1 MSETASSG
9 SSYPIYGLVSPANL
23 MTISRI
29 VLSPLLFM
37 LIIAAEPNNGTS
49 WLAFVLGWIFG
60 LSDFFDGRLARASG
74 SVSRWGAFLDPLA
87 DKIVVLGCAFSF
99 ASIGRYAWL
108 PVLLIAAREVAMSLF
123 RTRYSFQGLAV
134 PARNSGKWKAIVQG
148 LALVMAAMPTL
159 KDQQLLVDLALWVAV
174 AFTIV
179 TGLQY
184 VMDGR
189 SATRTTGYR

>member
-1 MSETASSG
+1 MTETATT
-9 SSYPIYGLVSPANL
+9 SSYPIHGLISPANII
-23 MTISRI
+23 TISRI
-29 VLSPLLFM
+29 VMSPWLFM

-49 WLAFVLGWIFG
+49 WLAFGLGWISG
-60 LSDFFDGRLARASG
+60 LSDYFDGRLARASD

-108 PVLLIAAREVAMSLF
+108 PVLLIAAREIAMSLF
-123 RTRYSFQGLAV
+123 RVRYSFQGLAV
-134 PARNSGKWKAIVQG
+134 PARRSGKWKAIVQG

-159 KDQQLLVDLALWVAV
+159 KNQQLIVDAALWIAV

-184 VMDGR
+184 VIDGR
-189 SATRTTGYR
+189 SATRTTGHR